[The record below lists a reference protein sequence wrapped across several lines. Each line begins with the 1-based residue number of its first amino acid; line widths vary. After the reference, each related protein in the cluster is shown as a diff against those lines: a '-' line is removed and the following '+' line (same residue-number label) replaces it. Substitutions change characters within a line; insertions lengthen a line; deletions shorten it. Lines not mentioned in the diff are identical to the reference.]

1 LEKKVIKTHLNH
13 SFTNFTDVSDT
24 FSNLLIHGWF
34 SFMFPKKQLAW
45 IGKEGTL
52 YYFEDTFVD
61 ERSRSAAKKNGSEII
76 GSQASVQPNQIKQP
90 SQTLLQKSVLYMKDF
105 TPATQDAVWRVTLE
119 ARAL

>member
-1 LEKKVIKTHLNH
+1 
-13 SFTNFTDVSDT
+13 
-24 FSNLLIHGWF
+24 
-34 SFMFPKKQLAW
+34 
-45 IGKEGTL
+45 L

-105 TPATQDAVWRVTLE
+105 TPATQDAV
-119 ARAL
+119 